1 MEAQAA
7 RPPGASPPDRVTV
20 AFDALGA
27 EAGPEVVIE
36 GVRAVAAEGIGV
48 RVFGRREDLRALDPL
63 DGVEVIATTESIG
76 NDEEPVSAVR
86 SRPEASIVRAAAD
99 VAARRI
105 RCAREPRLDRRD
117 HDRRAVRP
125 EADPVRSAPGARGRD
140 PRPRPR
146 SPAAAA
152 RRRRQRRRPLIPS
165 RPVRLPRLRLRRGGA
180 RVGPSRG
187 SPCCRSAPRP
197 RRAARSWSRR
207 TSRWP
212 RPSGIRFAG
221 NVEGRELLDPEVEV
235 LVTDGFTGNVVLK
248 TIEGTARTVAEAVR
262 SAARSGPRAAAGGL
276 LLSPALSGLRED
288 MDPDGTGG
296 AILLGPA
303 RGRGRRSRLLRGARG
318 RQPDPPGGPGGQRAG
333 GRAHRGAD
341 RALGRRAGGDPRGA
355 GARVVIHH
363 CHR

>member
-76 NDEEPVSAVR
+76 NDEEPVRAVR

-99 VAARRI
+99 VARGESDALASPGSTGATMTAALFTLKRI
-105 RCAREPRLDRRD
+105 RSVQRPALAVEIPAPGRDRPLLLLDVGASADARSSHLVQFAYLGSAFAEAVLGLDRPRVALLSVGAEAKKGS
-117 HDRRAVRP
+117 AVVV
-125 EADPVRSAPGARGRD
+125 EAHESL
-140 PRPRPR
+140 
-146 SPAAAA
+146 AAA
-152 RRRRQRRRPLIPS
+152 
-165 RPVRLPRLRLRRGGA
+165 
-180 RVGPSRG
+180 
-187 SPCCRSAPRP
+187 
-197 RRAARSWSRR
+197 
-207 TSRWP
+207 
-212 RPSGIRFAG
+212 SGIRFAG

-296 AILLGPA
+296 AILLG
-303 RGRGRRSRLLRGARG
+303 LRGVAVVGHGSSGALGVANQIRLAARAVSE
-318 RQPDPPGGPGGQRAG
+318 RAVERTEELIERSG
-333 GRAHRGAD
+333 VGRAAIREE
-341 RALGRRAGGDPRGA
+341 REPES
-355 GARVVIHH
+355 
-363 CHR
+363 